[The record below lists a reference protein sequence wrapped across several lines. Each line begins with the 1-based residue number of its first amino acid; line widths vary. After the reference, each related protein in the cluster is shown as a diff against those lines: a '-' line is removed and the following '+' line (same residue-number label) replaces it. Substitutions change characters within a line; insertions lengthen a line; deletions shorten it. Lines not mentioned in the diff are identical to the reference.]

1 MVMMMIQV
9 AYQHHWCGGN
19 ISLKTPEVKSSR
31 VLQKIPKTLEEW
43 LNYAIP
49 GHLRVH
55 LSKTKAILILKN
67 WVQGSIMFFE
77 KHRWRQFLL
86 LLVKFLAKLSIIKV
100 KGLCQIYRQLLSN
113 HYKLDTLKRTIRC
126 VSHRHHL

>member
-1 MVMMMIQV
+1 
-9 AYQHHWCGGN
+9 
-19 ISLKTPEVKSSR
+19 LKTPEVKSSR

-77 KHRWRQFLL
+77 KHR
-86 LLVKFLAKLSIIKV
+86 
-100 KGLCQIYRQLLSN
+100 
-113 HYKLDTLKRTIRC
+113 
-126 VSHRHHL
+126 